1 MKAILISCVLILF
14 PATIMAEVAYITD
27 QLKAGL
33 HEDKSLESPIVK
45 IVATGTRLEIVKRE
59 EQLTFVRDASGT
71 TGWINNNYLMT
82 KAPDD
87 ANLKTMQTRADNLQK
102 RLAEMKERNLALE
115 SELKVQ
121 GKVLPEETLA
131 YTALKTTH
139 AELEQQI
146 KVEKLKAG
154 ELQIEL
160 TELRNR
166 LGQDSDS
173 DALYKQI
180 KALQEDNKKLEIQLA
195 KTLDNYKDG
204 GAAGIENM
212 RGLVDLGDSFNP
224 GLRNMIIYL
233 LITLVL
239 GVFAGAY
246 LVDVINRRRHGGFR
260 I

>member
-14 PATIMAEVAYITD
+14 PAGLMAEVAYITD

-59 EQLTFVRDASGT
+59 ELLTFVKDASGT
-71 TGWINNNYLMT
+71 SGWINNDYLMAR
-82 KAPDD
+82 APDND
-87 ANLKTMQTRADNLQK
+87 SMKTLQTRADNLEK
-102 RLAEMKERNLALE
+102 RLSESKEKNLALE
-115 SELKVQ
+115 AELKSQ

-131 YTALKTTH
+131 YTALKTAHTG
-139 AELEQQI
+139 LNQQFNA
-146 KVEKLKAG
+146 EKLKVG

-166 LGQDSDS
+166 IGQNSDS
-173 DALYKQI
+173 DALYRQI
-180 KALQEDNKKLEIQLA
+180 KTLEEDKKKLEIQLA
-195 KTLDNYKDG
+195 KTLDSYEAEGIDGIKKLRNFSNIKDG
-204 GAAGIENM
+204 
-212 RGLVDLGDSFNP
+212 FNP
-224 GLRNMIIYL
+224 GFRNMMIYL

-246 LVDVINRRRHGGFR
+246 LLDVINRRRHGGFR